1 MKTEGRPLSPHL
13 SIYRWPITMTLS
25 ILHRMTGVALSAG
38 LVVFVIWLEAIAF
51 EAVSYERFAAFIGSL
66 PGQLLLAGWSFA
78 FFFHLANGVRHL
90 FWDVGMGF
98 EKSQANASAW
108 AVIVF
113 SVAMTALYWLLVS
126 GATS

>member
-13 SIYRWPITMTLS
+13 SIYRWPISMTLS
-25 ILHRMTGVALSAG
+25 ILHRMTGVALSVG
-38 LVVFVIWLEAIAF
+38 LIVFVIWLEAIAF
-51 EAVSYERFAAFIGSL
+51 EAVSYERFTAFIGSL
-66 PGQLLLAGWSFA
+66 PGQLLLVGWCFA
-78 FFFHLANGVRHL
+78 FFFHLGNGVRHL

-108 AVIVF
+108 AVIIF
-113 SVAMTALYWLLVS
+113 SVAMTALYWLLVG